1 MVLTDGVTNDD
12 DKKRLKRRAPA
23 LKAISHVIACGVQGK
38 GYDAM
43 KQKQQRKELSEIAS
57 KESDVVY
64 EPSFQKLKKLV
75 SPIARLACPLNKNR
89 KLV

>member
-1 MVLTDGVTNDD
+1 MVFTDGVTNNS
-12 DKKRLKRRAPA
+12 DKKRLKRAALA
-23 LKAISHVIACGVQGK
+23 LKAISHVIACGVQGQ
-38 GYDAM
+38 GYDAK

-57 KESDVVY
+57 KESDVFY
-64 EPSFQKLKKLV
+64 APSFQKLKKLV